1 MPTSVDDMESSHDE
15 LRRSKRRRKEVSFGD
30 DFYTYLIEN
39 EPSSYFEAISSHDAL
54 LWKEAIK
61 IELDSILKN
70 KTWELV
76 DLASGAK
83 PIGYKWIFKRKYFPD
98 GSIEKYKARLVAKGF
113 SQKQN
118 IDYFDTFSP
127 VTRISSIRIL
137 IALASIHKLFIHQ
150 MDVKTA
156 FLNGDLDEEIYML
169 QHEGCITPEKEHKVC
184 KLNKSLYGL
193 KQAPKQWNEKFDNAL
208 LKNGFYLLKW
218 INVYIQ
224 SVQEKN
230 V

>member
-1 MPTSVDDMESSHDE
+1 M
-15 LRRSKRRRKEVSFGD
+15 
-30 DFYTYLIEN
+30 
-39 EPSSYFEAISSHDAL
+39 
-54 LWKEAIK
+54 
-61 IELDSILKN
+61 
-70 KTWELV
+70 
-76 DLASGAK
+76 
-83 PIGYKWIFKRKYFPD
+83 
-98 GSIEKYKARLVAKGF
+98 VAKGF

-118 IDYFDTFSP
+118 IDYFDTFSH

-150 MDVKTA
+150 MDVKTT

-169 QHEGCITPEKEHKVC
+169 QPEGCITPGKEHKAC

-208 LKNGFYLLKW
+208 LKNGFL
-218 INVYIQ
+218 
-224 SVQEKN
+224 SVEVDKC